1 VGFLRANFH
10 ILLCVFPARHCER
23 SEAIQSSSSGSPRRF
38 APRDDDEAYWL
49 GVVQKK
55 LMLTTVRHINP
66 EPITFSVSDAWF
78 DNFEGKEITLDDLRM
93 FAAKG

>member
-1 VGFLRANFH
+1 M
-10 ILLCVFPARHCER
+10 
-23 SEAIQSSSSGSPRRF
+23 
-38 APRDDDEAYWL
+38 